1 MKTLIVKI
9 LTAVLFAASLAG
21 CSTVIP
27 ESAMEWMQ
35 RQPWSSDSPS

>member
-9 LTAVLFAASLAG
+9 LTLVLFAVTLAG
-21 CSTVIP
+21 CGTVIH